1 MANGQN
7 VARNI
12 SAPILCTLLIGVTGI
27 AAAAGAA
34 GVSRIATM
42 SVPGNKLDNF
52 DIGTVDT
59 NASRYYLADRSNA
72 AIDIFDTQKRVFV
85 GRVGGFVGVK
95 LDANGRAVNNMSGPN
110 GIALDAS
117 RHELWVGDGDSTV
130 KVIDLAANPAKLVST
145 ISTGGQRR
153 ADELTVDP
161 KDGLV
166 LVGNNADR
174 PTFVTLISTKPD
186 HAIVAKI
193 VMPEADDGIDQ
204 PTYVPETGLFYASV
218 PVWKGEKNKGGL
230 AVIDP
235 RTAKFIKL
243 IPIDDCMPAGSFH
256 GPGTTMIVGCSAGS
270 ATRTPG
276 MAPAT
281 VIIDV
286 KTEKVIKVV
295 HEVGGMDEV
304 WYNPGAHR
312 YYTGS
317 RDQPGGPV
325 LGVINADTNTW
336 IENVPTGTNAH
347 SVAADAKNNAIFVPL
362 TAPNAACAEG
372 CIGVFQ
378 AK

>member
-1 MANGQN
+1 MRKFFPTA
-7 VARNI
+7 A
-12 SAPILCTLLIGVTGI
+12 S
-27 AAAAGAA
+27 AAALVLVAIAGGADAA
-34 GVSRIATM
+34 SVGRIATM
-42 SVPGNKLDNF
+42 AVPGNTLDNF
-52 DIGTVDT
+52 DIGSVDSD
-59 NASRYYLADRSNA
+59 AGRYYLADRSNA
-72 AIDIFDTQKRVFV
+72 AIDIFDTQKKVYL
-85 GRVGGFVGVK
+85 GRVTGFVGVK
-95 LDANGRAVNNMSGPN
+95 LDNGRAVNNMSGPN
-110 GIALDAS
+110 GIALDAT

-130 KVIDLAANPAKLVST
+130 KVIDLKSNPAKLVAT
-145 ISTGGQRR
+145 ISTGGQKR

-166 LVGNNADR
+166 LVGNNADK
-174 PTFVTLISTKPD
+174 PTFVTLISTKGNRP
-186 HAIVAKI
+186 IVAKI
-193 VMPEADDGIDQ
+193 EMPDADAGVDQ

-218 PVWKGEKNKGGL
+218 PIWKGEKNKGGL

-235 RTAKFIKL
+235 KTAKFVKL

-286 KTEKVIKVV
+286 KTEKVIKVI

-312 YYTGS
+312 YYTAS
-317 RDQPGGPV
+317 RDQPGGAV
-325 LGVINADTNTW
+325 LGVINADTNAW

-347 SVAADAKNNAIFVPL
+347 SVAADAKSNTIFVPL
-362 TAPNAACAEG
+362 TAPNPACANG
-372 CIGVFQ
+372 CVGVYQ